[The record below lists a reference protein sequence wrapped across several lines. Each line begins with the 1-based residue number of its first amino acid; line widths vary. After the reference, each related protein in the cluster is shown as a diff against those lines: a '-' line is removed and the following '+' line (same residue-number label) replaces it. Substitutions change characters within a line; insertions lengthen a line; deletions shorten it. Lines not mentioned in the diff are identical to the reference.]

1 MASQADDQQPRHLR
15 QGGIRRDESPIKHR
29 GRIGRPSCVEKAVN
43 AAEALEDARRV
54 RRETEARQ
62 AEVDKLAAQLAA
74 HLKWLQENPD
84 AVWKALTR
92 E

>member
-1 MASQADDQQPRHLR
+1 
-15 QGGIRRDESPIKHR
+15 
-29 GRIGRPSCVEKAVN
+29 VEKAVN
-43 AAEALEDARRV
+43 SAEALEDARRL

-62 AEVDKLAAQLAA
+62 VEVDALAAELAA

-84 AVWKALTR
+84 AVWKAITR

>member
-1 MASQADDQQPRHLR
+1 M
-15 QGGIRRDESPIKHR
+15 
-29 GRIGRPSCVEKAVN
+29 EKAVN